1 MANATLDT
9 VVEFSSLIRVV
20 ARTKAAKDHE
30 HRGDDTGEDNQ
41 LAESGAVLAK
51 LGPLHSTSADSLLQL
66 LTTKLVVDKTAERN
80 AVTESLEKGDGVA
93 EEEHR
98 CENEENILEDTGE
111 SEDEGRSL
119 ANLRFC

>member
-1 MANATLDT
+1 MANAALDT
-9 VVEFSSLIRVV
+9 VVEFSGLIRGV
-20 ARTKAAKDHE
+20 ARTKTAKDHE
-30 HRGDDTGEDNQ
+30 HRGNDTGEDNQ

-51 LGPLHSTSADSLLQL
+51 LGPLHATGADSLLQL
-66 LTTKLVVDKTAERN
+66 LTTELVVDKTAERN

-111 SEDEGRSL
+111 SEDEG
-119 ANLRFC
+119 